1 MESGLER
8 FPCLRDFWRAEGV
21 PQRRASGRGG
31 RAGKGYDALEGLLAA
46 RARLALYEGRFP
58 LLLPQLIKVDS

>member
-1 MESGLER
+1 MESALER
-8 FPCLRDFWRAEGV
+8 CPRLRDFWRAEGV
-21 PQRRASGRGG
+21 PQCRASGRGG